1 MDPRTFLLFSLSL
14 FGADALVATAAR
26 PVVGRFGRHAPLIR
40 CAADAEGLCVTDAD
54 TAAAARRVQ
63 KAASKFG
70 KTQGKLANDWVEEAL
85 NGGASKGDTLMAK
98 SLVLFEECVID
109 DEDGGA
115 KCKELDTAITQLA
128 KVLDD
133 RGNRPAKKQ
142 SPTLSF
148 APDKA
153 KAAAE
158 RVQRA
163 AAKFGPEQSKAA
175 KAWAKNAVG
184 AGSADA
190 TSLLRE
196 EVMLFG
202 ECILSEDGSPS
213 KCQELEEAITAFQ
226 SMVPQAEAE
235 VEMEPSAYQGGQF
248 AVSTGRRRNNCYPYK

>member
-1 MDPRTFLLFSLSL
+1 MSL
-14 FGADALVATAAR
+14 
-26 PVVGRFGRHAPLIR
+26 
-40 CAADAEGLCVTDAD
+40 
-54 TAAAARRVQ
+54 
-63 KAASKFG
+63 
-70 KTQGKLANDWVEEAL
+70 
-85 NGGASKGDTLMAK
+85 
-98 SLVLFEECVID
+98 
-109 DEDGGA
+109 
-115 KCKELDTAITQLA
+115 
-128 KVLDD
+128 
-133 RGNRPAKKQ
+133 Q

-196 EVMLFG
+196 EVGSTNPYPSRLAFGGGSAARSMRPRCPFYATALPVPCDRAAQPSIAGHAGAAATTPSKPLCRPQVMLFG

>member
-1 MDPRTFLLFSLSL
+1 MRREVSWTYHFYGYSQSNCETLISSSDLFHSIMDPRTFLLFSLSL

-115 KCKELDTAITQLA
+115 KCKASLHEALA
-128 KVLDD
+128 TLPF
-133 RGNRPAKKQ
+133 RP
-142 SPTLSF
+142 PL
-148 APDKA
+148 
-153 KAAAE
+153 
-158 RVQRA
+158 
-163 AAKFGPEQSKAA
+163 
-175 KAWAKNAVG
+175 
-184 AGSADA
+184 
-190 TSLLRE
+190 SLLASMPHLTS
-196 EVMLFG
+196 VNV
-202 ECILSEDGSPS
+202 CIPLSSG
-213 KCQELEEAITAFQ
+213 A
-226 SMVPQAEAE
+226 
-235 VEMEPSAYQGGQF
+235 
-248 AVSTGRRRNNCYPYK
+248 